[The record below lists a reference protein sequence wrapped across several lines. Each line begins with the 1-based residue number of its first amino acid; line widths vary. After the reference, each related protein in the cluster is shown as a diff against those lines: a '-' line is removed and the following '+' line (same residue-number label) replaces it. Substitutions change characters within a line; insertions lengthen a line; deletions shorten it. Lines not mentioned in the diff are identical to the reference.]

1 MAVKSSVLQDCQTL
15 QGVNIVMSSY
25 MVNSLLKKRKHF
37 PIMFMLLKE
46 PYVISELL
54 LSNFNAGTV

>member
-25 MVNSLLKKRKHF
+25 MVNSLLKKTF
-37 PIMFMLLKE
+37 SNNV
-46 PYVISELL
+46 YV
-54 LSNFNAGTV
+54 A